1 MSYSNGGYRAQYY
14 VDGNAVREIEI
25 AQPKRPQPRGNSHK
39 YAHDYETAYNHAHTY
54 THGYARADG
63 QAHAKGHIRR
73 RKKQQVKAAPMNMR
87 YVSAMIAAI
96 LIACVVL
103 MGYVKLQSD
112 ITNHVTNISKL
123 ESQLYELQ
131 LSNDEYYTKIMSS
144 VDLEEIKRIAIT
156 ELGMKYAKEGQVVNY
171 TGEGSDYVRQFSEIP
186 GN

>member
-1 MSYSNGGYRAQYY
+1 MGYSNGGYRTHYY

-25 AQPKRPQPRGNSHK
+25 AQPRKRPQSSGNSHRQARSYEQAHGHARTDRQT
-39 YAHDYETAYNHAHTY
+39 YAHAN
-54 THGYARADG
+54 ARS
-63 QAHAKGHIRR
+63 HR
-73 RKKQQVKAAPMNMR
+73 RKQQQVKVAPMNIG
-87 YVSAMIAAI
+87 YVSALATAI
-96 LIACVVL
+96 IVACVVL
-103 MGYVKLQSD
+103 MCYVKLQSD

-123 ESQLYELQ
+123 ENELYELQ

-186 GN
+186 NN

>member
-1 MSYSNGGYRAQYY
+1 MRYSSSGYGTRYY
-14 VDGNAVREIEI
+14 VDGNAVRKVETVQPRRQVQSQRYSHTQ
-25 AQPKRPQPRGNSHK
+25 AQPHRQV
-39 YAHDYETAYNHAHTY
+39 
-54 THGYARADG
+54 
-63 QAHAKGHIRR
+63 QAHAHKK
-73 RKKQQVKAAPMNMR
+73 KKQQVKVAPMNIG
-87 YVSAMIAAI
+87 YVAALVAAI
-96 LIACVVL
+96 IIVCVVL
-103 MGYVKLQSD
+103 MSYVKIQSD

-123 ESQLYELQ
+123 ENQLYELQ